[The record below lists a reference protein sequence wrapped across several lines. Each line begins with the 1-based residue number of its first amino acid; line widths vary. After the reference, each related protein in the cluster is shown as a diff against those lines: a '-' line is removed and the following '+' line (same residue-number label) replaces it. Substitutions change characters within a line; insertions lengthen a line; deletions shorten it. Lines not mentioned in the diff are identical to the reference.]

1 MTAYWI
7 SAASREL
14 TDEEA
19 AELEDL
25 VIARDG
31 IAVIVNNDNP
41 LDDISMENVKQIF
54 LGELINWEDV
64 K

>member
-1 MTAYWI
+1 M
-7 SAASREL
+7 ASREL

-19 AELEDL
+19 AELEGL